1 MDQSVQAEAVLE
13 CDCLVIVIVIVSR
26 GGFGRS
32 GFGRGGFGRRCR
44 CRHLTA
50 AVECKQVVGTHFFLE
65 WVLFIVIKKTG

>member
-13 CDCLVIVIVIVSR
+13 CDCLVIVIVIVIV
-26 GGFGRS
+26 GCG

>member
-13 CDCLVIVIVIVSR
+13 CDCLVIVIVIVIVGR
-26 GGFGRS
+26 G